1 MLLSKAS
8 SMSLKPHVTQESVLY
23 AFGRR
28 LQRLRKARNLR
39 QLDMG
44 SFGLNYKYYQR
55 LELGQV
61 NPTLLTLYRVATA
74 LGVSVSDF
82 FHPDPEQPSHES

>member
-1 MLLSKAS
+1 
-8 SMSLKPHVTQESVLY
+8 MSLMSQVPQESVLH

-39 QLDMG
+39 QLDMSG
-44 SFGLNYKYYQR
+44 FGLNYKYYQR

-61 NPTLLTLYRVATA
+61 NPTLLTLYRIAAA

-82 FHPDPEQPSHES
+82 FRPDPEEPSHES

>member
-1 MLLSKAS
+1 
-8 SMSLKPHVTQESVLY
+8 MSPTPQVTQENVLY

-61 NPTLLTLYRVATA
+61 NPTLLTLHRVATA

-82 FHPDPEQPSHES
+82 FHPDPEQPSHEA

>member
-1 MLLSKAS
+1 MLFVKDSA
-8 SMSLKPHVTQESVLY
+8 MSPPPQVTQESMLY

-44 SFGLNYKYYQR
+44 SFGFNYKYYQR

-74 LGVSVSDF
+74 LGVSVSDL
-82 FHPDPEQPSHES
+82 FHPDPE